1 MLRGTQPSLF
11 SHFSVLSVM
20 KHPLA
25 FHTALRYLLLCL
37 LCCSTAG
44 PATAAERVVD
54 LSAYGILPDADRLAS
69 RIDSVLRL
77 LQPTIATDESVVLRL
92 EPGIYHLHS
101 SDAPRH
107 TLYITNHDQ
116 TQPKPVGLMLDG
128 WKHLTLEGQGAMLL
142 CHGRML
148 PLVAQHCTDLTVQNL
163 HIDFDQPQIAQ
174 IQVLKNEGERG
185 ITFEVAP
192 WVNYRLVG
200 DNHRFE
206 TYGEGWALQQVG
218 GIAFERDTR
227 HIVYNTGDIGVCL
240 TGLHDL
246 GGRHILSPQWH
257 DARLIPGTVIALRTW
272 QRPHPGIFL
281 HENRGTT
288 LRHLQVHYAEGMGLV
303 AYRCED
309 ITLDRFDVCVEDG
322 SLRYFTTQADA
333 THFSQCKG
341 TIKVCDGVFEGMMD
355 DAINVH
361 GIYLKVTERLDDH
374 TLRCAYGHN
383 QAWGF
388 AWGDVGDEVCFL
400 NSRTMDYVG
409 AKNVITAIRPADT
422 PTWSGCHEMLIT
434 LRHALPA
441 EVQAG
446 ACGIENLTWTPEV
459 LFARNLVRNNR
470 ARGALFSSPRR
481 TVCEDNLFDHT
492 SGSAIVLCGDCN
504 GWFESGSVRHLVV
517 RGNRFVN
524 ALTSDYQFTNAVI
537 SIYPE
542 IPDLKGQRTAF
553 HGGAEGSIRI
563 ERNEFDT
570 YGTPLLYLKSA
581 DGVVFRKNKVRHNKA
596 YPPRH
601 SDRREVIVEG
611 K

>member
-1 MLRGTQPSLF
+1 MLRGTWPSLF

-25 FHTALRYLLLCL
+25 LHTALRHLLLCL

-246 GGRHILSPQWH
+246 GGRHILSPQ
-257 DARLIPGTVIALRTW
+257 
-272 QRPHPGIFL
+272 
-281 HENRGTT
+281 
-288 LRHLQVHYAEGMGLV
+288 
-303 AYRCED
+303 
-309 ITLDRFDVCVEDG
+309 
-322 SLRYFTTQADA
+322 
-333 THFSQCKG
+333 
-341 TIKVCDGVFEGMMD
+341 
-355 DAINVH
+355 
-361 GIYLKVTERLDDH
+361 
-374 TLRCAYGHN
+374 
-383 QAWGF
+383 
-388 AWGDVGDEVCFL
+388 
-400 NSRTMDYVG
+400 
-409 AKNVITAIRPADT
+409 
-422 PTWSGCHEMLIT
+422 
-434 LRHALPA
+434 
-441 EVQAG
+441 
-446 ACGIENLTWTPEV
+446 
-459 LFARNLVRNNR
+459 
-470 ARGALFSSPRR
+470 
-481 TVCEDNLFDHT
+481 
-492 SGSAIVLCGDCN
+492 
-504 GWFESGSVRHLVV
+504 
-517 RGNRFVN
+517 
-524 ALTSDYQFTNAVI
+524 
-537 SIYPE
+537 
-542 IPDLKGQRTAF
+542 
-553 HGGAEGSIRI
+553 
-563 ERNEFDT
+563 
-570 YGTPLLYLKSA
+570 
-581 DGVVFRKNKVRHNKA
+581 
-596 YPPRH
+596 
-601 SDRREVIVEG
+601 
-611 K
+611 